1 MENNKEERNVN
12 LILKNESDA
21 DKDVI
26 VTLSGI
32 FKKIKKYF
40 LIWVIAAVVAFVLP
54 IVGSAIFSA
63 DQHKEMT
70 ALVSFTYG
78 GIERGLDPN
87 GSVFDVNSIKTP
99 DVIEAALTKL
109 NHPLGELETI
119 RRNIKIEG
127 IVPSDTIDRLT
138 IYNGILENGT
148 SGAIQAAQQILE
160 SSYYPTQFTV
170 TFNYADTEY
179 SNSEAV
185 EVFNTILECYR
196 DYFFEKYGYNEALGS
211 AVSTIGYTDYDY
223 AEAVDIFNSTL
234 STLRSYVNTLSREDT
249 TRFRSATTGYTFADL
264 SKSIEVIQS
273 MDLDILSSYITVNNV
288 TKDKDALI
296 DYYEYR
302 IDSLNRQKT
311 IAEENLAV
319 ISASIEGYEKDTVMI
334 FGNGTENTDTQY
346 YQGSE
351 TYNSLFQQRIN
362 AQDELSTITQQ
373 INFYTTRMN
382 TLKSKPAGSSAEKE
396 RVETDLAKINDK
408 INDLLEKIN
417 LTADEYYNTVSFA
430 NAYNILVPASTS
442 SVVRTLKDVIKDSL
456 IAIFVLEALLVVA
469 YICVVLVTAMIDE
482 NKKRTGV
489 AVCEPAQ
496 EETNTSK
503 KNK

>member
-12 LILKNESDA
+12 LILKNETDSD
-21 DKDVI
+21 KEVV

-40 LIWVIAAVVAFVLP
+40 LIWVVAAVVAFVLP
-54 IVGSAIFSA
+54 IAGSAVFSA

-70 ALVSFTYG
+70 ALVSFTFS
-78 GIERGLDPN
+78 GIEKGLDPN
-87 GSVFDVNSIKTP
+87 GNVFDANVLKTP
-99 DVIEAALTKL
+99 AVIEAALTKL
-109 NHPLGELETI
+109 GHSLRDLEVI
-119 RRNIKIEG
+119 RKNIRVEG
-127 IVPSDTIDRLT
+127 ITPSDTIDRLT
-138 IYNGILENGT
+138 LYHGILENGN
-148 SGAIQAAQQILE
+148 SGAIQAAQQILDT
-160 SSYYPTQFTV
+160 SYYPTQYKV
-170 TFNYADTEY
+170 TFNYADTEF
-179 SNSEAV
+179 SNAEAV

-211 AVSTIGYTDYDY
+211 AVATIGYTDYDY

-234 STLRSYVNTLSREDT
+234 SDLKSYVNSLSREDT
-249 TRFRSATTGYTFADL
+249 SRFRSAVTGYTFADL

-273 MDLDILSSYITVNNV
+273 MDLDLISSYITVNNV

-302 IDSLNRQKT
+302 IDSLNRQKI

-319 ISASIEGYEKDTVMI
+319 ISASIDAYEKDTVMI
-334 FGNGTENTDTQY
+334 FGNGTENTNTQY
-346 YQGSE
+346 YQGSD

-373 INFYTTRMN
+373 ISFYNTRMT
-382 TLKSKPAGSSAEKE
+382 TLKSKPAGNSAEKE
-396 RVETDLAKINDK
+396 RVEADLARVDEKV
-408 INDLLEKIN
+408 NDLIEKIN

-442 SVVRTLKDVIKDSL
+442 SVVRTLGDIIKDSV
-456 IAIFVLEALLVVA
+456 IAVFVLEALLVVA
-469 YICVVLVTAMIDE
+469 YIGVVLVTAIIDE
-482 NKKRTGV
+482 NKKGN
-489 AVCEPAQ
+489 AVVCDTAS
-496 EETNTSK
+496 EEAKTSK